1 MTMMRVM
8 LVSAVL
14 TAAGAAQAQG
24 FFEYFFGGFQPPP
37 PPRQM
42 RPFNS
47 APRPAPPMAYVQ
59 PAPIPNMQ
67 RNPYTDGYGAGQEPS
82 SKPEKVPPPP
92 VGKGPLGPFLFDST
106 LRAGDVVVTVQG
118 LYVYRGPGGLEHKVR
133 DFVPLARASVKNSQ
147 LVAIDRATRNG
158 KPPIR

>member
-1 MTMMRVM
+1 MMRVM

-14 TAAGAAQAQG
+14 IAASAAQAQG
-24 FFEYFFGGFQPPP
+24 FFEYFFGGFVPPP
-37 PPRQM
+37 PPQM

-59 PAPIPNMQ
+59 PAPMPNVQ
-67 RNPYTDGYGAGQEPS
+67 RNPYTDGLSPGQEPS
-82 SKPEKVPPPP
+82 SKPEKAPPPP
-92 VGKGPLGPFLFDST
+92 VGPGPLGPFLIDPT

-118 LYVYRGPGGLEHKVR
+118 LYVYRGPSGLEHKIG
-133 DFVPLARASVKNSQ
+133 DFVPLARASVKNAQ
-147 LVAIDRATRNG
+147 LVAIDRATRKG

>member
-1 MTMMRVM
+1 MMRVM

-14 TAAGAAQAQG
+14 MAAGAAQAQG
-24 FFEYFFGGFQPPP
+24 FFEYLFGGFVPPP
-37 PPRQM
+37 APQM

-47 APRPAPPMAYVQ
+47 APRPARPMAYVQ
-59 PAPIPNMQ
+59 PAPMPNAQ
-67 RNPYTDGYGAGQEPS
+67 RNPYTDGYAMGQEPS

-92 VGKGPLGPFLFDST
+92 VGQGPFLFDPT

-118 LYVYRGPGGLEHKVR
+118 LYVYRGPGGLEHKIG
-133 DFVPLARASVKNSQ
+133 DFVPLARASVKNAQ
-147 LVAIDRATRNG
+147 LVAIDRATRKG